1 MNGLITAHQVF
12 LFPDTPL
19 GAMPDCLHAAA
30 ALNGRV
36 GIQILFE
43 CPDESGCVAVS
54 ADGFDV
60 EISQLLPVPVE
71 YNTGNGVDQGGAMVL
86 LPNERPDY
94 AIRRAPFQVLDC
106 LKPMPSGVIPA
117 DKGRACAY
125 VCLTPQP
132 GLSAGDHTL
141 TLTVSAGGQ
150 THACRIGCTI
160 YPVTADEDLFQTT
173 NWFSISS
180 MEQLHGVTRGT
191 AAFDDVV
198 RAYARSMRRVSQ
210 KVFLLWMHE
219 DLSERRAVRPYHFDF
234 EDMKPIIE
242 IFFEE
247 GFEWLETGGIL
258 CRGFTPDGRPDMYTA
273 DLKCS
278 ANPAVSAD
286 SDEGYALLSSELQAF
301 AAFLKRNGWEN
312 RVLFH
317 VMDEPDVHY
326 RTEADLLARR
336 AQFFMTAN
344 LVRRYLP
351 GVRIIEAVKTTRMRG
366 GVDIMVPITD
376 GYQHN
381 KPAFDE
387 VIALGE
393 PVWTYVCCGPEG
405 HWLNRFLDQPLI
417 HGRLLFWG
425 CAANH
430 LSGYLHWGYNQFAG
444 VPNPFERT
452 SCRNNTGI
460 GTDYPCGD
468 AFIVYPG
475 EGGPWLS
482 MRLEAERM
490 GAHEAAL
497 LAALRARDEQAH
509 DALVAQVF
517 RGFDDY
523 DDDPA
528 KLDRLHETL
537 LRLLCGQEAV

>member
-132 GLSAGDHTL
+132 GLPAGDHTL

-191 AAFDDVV
+191 AAFDAVV
-198 RAYARSMRRVSQ
+198 RAYARSMRRVNQ

-258 CRGFTPDGRPDMYTA
+258 CRGLGILHRFAGGEVGQRTQLFI
-273 DLKCS
+273 DL
-278 ANPAVSAD
+278 
-286 SDEGYALLSSELQAF
+286 G
-301 AAFLKRNGWEN
+301 
-312 RVLFH
+312 
-317 VMDEPDVHY
+317 
-326 RTEADLLARR
+326 
-336 AQFFMTAN
+336 
-344 LVRRYLP
+344 
-351 GVRIIEAVKTTRMRG
+351 
-366 GVDIMVPITD
+366 
-376 GYQHN
+376 
-381 KPAFDE
+381 
-387 VIALGE
+387 
-393 PVWTYVCCGPEG
+393 YVCADDD
-405 HWLNRFLDQPLI
+405 L
-417 HGRLLFWG
+417 
-425 CAANH
+425 
-430 LSGYLHWGYNQFAG
+430 
-444 VPNPFERT
+444 V
-452 SCRNNTGI
+452 
-460 GTDYPCGD
+460 
-468 AFIVYPG
+468 
-475 EGGPWLS
+475 
-482 MRLEAERM
+482 
-490 GAHEAAL
+490 L
-497 LAALRARDEQAH
+497 LAAAH
-509 DALVAQVF
+509 HAQHTAD
-517 RGFDDY
+517 GFDFLILGYGVVLQVKPQPGHAVGGVFQVGSTTHSRQNMLGD
-523 DDDPA
+523 
-528 KLDRLHETL
+528 LFVVCHFVFL
-537 LRLLCGQEAV
+537 LFMIPTGRFAGRPVDTR